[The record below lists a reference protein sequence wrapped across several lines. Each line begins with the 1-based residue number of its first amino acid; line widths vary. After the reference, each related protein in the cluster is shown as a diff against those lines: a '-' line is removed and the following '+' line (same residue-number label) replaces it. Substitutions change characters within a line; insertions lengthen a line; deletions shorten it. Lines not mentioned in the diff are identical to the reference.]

1 MAGLIESDMSD
12 CLEQMARLQTKME
25 FLQQEK
31 NKRAAEEVIKQ
42 TETEPNLK
50 IMSDWLKEYGE
61 TIQEIMNER
70 IIEEQYRELDNKIDR
85 GLESKIETYEKI
97 KNIDQ
102 EDTNLIRKIRGS
114 LELPRVLTT
123 KEILEKARIRYEPTP
138 EEYHLYKNRNIITE
152 RYNDLLDKRN
162 DRNGR
167 NGKKV
172 GKTLHECDLS
182 INTYFMK
189 QYIEATHN
197 MFLIQQKRID
207 ELERKINES

>member
-1 MAGLIESDMSD
+1 MKKFNKVILIP
-12 CLEQMARLQTKME
+12 ARSGSKRLIH
-25 FLQQEK
+25 K
-31 NKRAAEEVIKQ
+31 NIKKIGGKPLIYYSIKQ
-42 TETEPNLK
+42 AL
-50 IMSDWLKEYGE
+50 
-61 TIQEIMNER
+61 
-70 IIEEQYRELDNKIDR
+70 
-85 GLESKIETYEKI
+85 KI

-114 LELPRVLTT
+114 LELSKVLTT
-123 KEILEKARIRYEPTP
+123 KEILEKARIRYEPTL

-162 DRNGR
+162 GR
-167 NGKKV
+167 NGKMV
-172 GKTLHECDLS
+172 GKTLRECDSS

-207 ELERKINES
+207 ELERKINVS

>member
-31 NKRAAEEVIKQ
+31 NKRAAEQVIKQ

-70 IIEEQYRELDNKIDR
+70 IIEEQYRELDNKMER
-85 GLESKIETYEKI
+85 GLESKIETYEK
-97 KNIDQ
+97 
-102 EDTNLIRKIRGS
+102 NLIRKIRS
-114 LELPRVLTT
+114 D
-123 KEILEKARIRYEPTP
+123 RYEPTP

-152 RYNDLLDKRN
+152 RYNDLRDK
-162 DRNGR
+162 RNGR

-172 GKTLHECDLS
+172 GKTLRECDLS

-197 MFLIQQKRID
+197 MFIIQQKRID